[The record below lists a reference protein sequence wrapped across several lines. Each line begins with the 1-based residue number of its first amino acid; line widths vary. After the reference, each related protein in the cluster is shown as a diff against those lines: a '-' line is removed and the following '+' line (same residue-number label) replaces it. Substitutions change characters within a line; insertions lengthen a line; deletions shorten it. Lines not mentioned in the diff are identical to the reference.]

1 MNTLQTIAESL
12 RQGRKSMSDAELARR
27 AGLTRQS
34 VSRVL
39 SGKHNFK
46 FNSLLAIAEAN
57 EQVVMLIPREAARA
71 LMGIS
76 EPETPHI
83 ATMTSDLLSL

>member
-12 RQGRKSMSDAELARR
+12 RQGRKGMSDVELARKT
-27 AGLTRQS
+27 GLTRQS
-34 VSRVL
+34 VSRAL
-39 SGKHNFK
+39 SGEHNFNV
-46 FNSLLAIAEAN
+46 NSLLAIAEAN

-71 LMGIS
+71 LMGIN
-76 EPETPHI
+76 EPEPSHI